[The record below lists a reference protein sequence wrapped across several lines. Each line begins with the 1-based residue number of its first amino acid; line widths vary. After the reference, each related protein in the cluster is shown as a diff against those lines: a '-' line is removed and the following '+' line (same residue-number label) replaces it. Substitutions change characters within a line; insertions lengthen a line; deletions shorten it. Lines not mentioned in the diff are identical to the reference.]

1 LDTSLLAQLT
11 GTTEA
16 HLQVWEGDIKLHRQ
30 MIMPWRRLQ
39 GEAREAGFDLQIASG
54 FRSFERQRSIW
65 QAKATGQRPLY
76 DASGVVQNFELLA
89 PEDLLSCLLRW
100 SALPGTSRHHWG
112 TDVDVYDAAA
122 LPSGYKLQLTPQEY
136 AAGGPF
142 AGLTAWLSERISKG
156 ACGGFFRPYA
166 CDNGGV
172 AVEPWHLSYQPL
184 AVVYEGACSAEQ
196 LRRWLE
202 LQDWPLAEL
211 ALECCDEIYTR
222 YIAVSRGAER
232 VSEPDSSISVS

>member
-1 LDTSLLAQLT
+1 VDTSLLAQLT
-11 GTTEA
+11 GTSEA

-30 MIMPWRRLQ
+30 MIMPWRQLQ
-39 GEAREAGFDLQIASG
+39 GDARKAGFDLKIASG

-76 DASGVVQNFELLA
+76 DVSGAAQNFERLS
-89 PEDLLSCLLRW
+89 PEDLLHCLLRW

-122 LPSGYKLQLTPQEY
+122 LPDGYKLQLIPQEY

-142 AGLTAWLSERISKG
+142 SELSEWLSERISAG

-184 AVVYEGACSAEQ
+184 AVVYESACSAEQ
-196 LRRWLE
+196 LRAWLG

-211 ALECCDEIYTR
+211 ALENCDEIFTR
-222 YIAVSRGAER
+222 YIDVSGSAER
-232 VSEPDSSISVS
+232 FTESTLGLSLS

>member
-1 LDTSLLAQLT
+1 MDTSLLAQLT
-11 GTTEA
+11 GTTQA

-30 MIMPWRRLQ
+30 MIAPWRRLQ
-39 GEAREAGFDLQIASG
+39 AEAREAGFDLQIASG

-65 QAKATGQRPLY
+65 LAKATGKRTLY
-76 DASGVVQNFELLA
+76 DANGVALNFELLT
-89 PEDLLSCLLRW
+89 PEELLHCLLRW

-122 LPSGYKLQLTPQEY
+122 LPPNYKLQLTPQEY
-136 AAGGPF
+136 ATGGPF
-142 AGLTAWLSERISKG
+142 AGLTEWLSERINAD

-172 AVEPWHLSYQPL
+172 AMEPWHLSYQPL
-184 AVVYEGACSAEQ
+184 ALVYQCACSKEQ

-202 LQDWPLAEL
+202 QQDWPLAKQ
-211 ALECCDEIYTR
+211 ALECCDDIYAR
-222 YIAVSRGAER
+222 YIDVSRD
-232 VSEPDSSISVS
+232 SESLVTS